1 MLLNISNNLWTKY
14 VCLLQKRENEMT
26 LLIQIS
32 NYVLYYNRNK
42 LGVKKKLKK
51 FYNLTDYDSTH
62 TCNRSLNQGT

>member
-42 LGVKKKLKK
+42 LGVTKKLKK
-51 FYNLTDYDSTH
+51 IL
-62 TCNRSLNQGT
+62 